1 LCLGCSCF
9 LLYLY
14 HSIEFVVKRNIYGQV
29 GAGVCTPVG
38 LAQFLMPKSCLTGVS
53 VAIALSHGAGAIA
66 MESVSVADVELP
78 MEAVSVPS
86 AERPVV
92 EKVGIAVSPPETVG
106 LPIESSRRV
115 EALKQ
120 PVLARDMVVVS
131 QAALLAEVGQV
142 SQAPVLP
149 SPQGDVPQKPVTP
162 EAPGVP
168 APAKTSPIAPV
179 TRAAGSMS
187 VNLESYYYNWNDELG
202 NRGNQV
208 VMPLTG
214 TYSKGNFDLGLRT
227 AYIRSQFRGNLILD
241 NVVIGSRQGDVSTW
255 SDTSLSMA
263 YTLKQSRVPVR
274 FNLDVNV
281 PTGKAT
287 LKGDEKNA
295 IMDGALVQQTRFGE
309 GWNFAPGVSVSY
321 ALSPKDVVGV
331 GLSHIFRGRFDPNGD
346 VVNDEINPGNETV
359 ATLQYQRSGK
369 RALFMG
375 GLIYTHYGRTTRGGE
390 EYYRTGDRLDVN
402 GTGVLQLSQ
411 GSRLQL
417 SGRYF
422 TQARNNVVNFFT
434 GSLQKEEAN
443 SNGRALY
450 LSADLGVATD
460 RRQRG
465 SVHLLADYLTVKANS
480 YDPINDLFNA
490 GRRKVSVG
498 VGYEYGVTKDVRA
511 SVQAKYFWLKDMA
524 TPVTQQDVRSNGV
537 NLYASLNYNF

>member
-1 LCLGCSCF
+1 
-9 LLYLY
+9 
-14 HSIEFVVKRNIYGQV
+14 VKRNIYGQV
-29 GAGVCTPVG
+29 GAGVCTPVE
-38 LAQFLMPKSCLTGVS
+38 LAQFLMPKSYLKMTGIS
-53 VAIALSHGAGAIA
+53 VAIALCHGAGAIA
-66 MESVSVADVELP
+66 MEDVTPVEPGSLK
-78 MEAVSVPS
+78 EALDRSDDG
-86 AERPVV
+86 PVV
-92 EKVGIAVSPPETVG
+92 EKVAIAVSPPETVV
-106 LPIESSRRV
+106 LPIESSRQV

-120 PVLARDMVVVS
+120 PVFAKDMVVVS
-131 QAALLAEVGQV
+131 QASLLAEASAGQV

-162 EAPGVP
+162 EAPGEP
-168 APAKTSPIAPV
+168 APAKTSPIAPA
-179 TRAAGSMS
+179 TRAAAGSMS

-227 AYIRSQFRGNLILD
+227 AYIKSQFKGNLILD
-241 NVVIGSRQGDVSTW
+241 NVVIGERQGDVSTW

-263 YTLKQSRVPVR
+263 YTLKQSKVPVR

-369 RALFMG
+369 RGLFMG
-375 GLIYTHYGRTTRGGE
+375 GLIYTHYGKTTRGGE

-450 LSADLGVATD
+450 LSADLGVTTD

-524 TPVTQQDVRSNGV
+524 TPVTQRDVRSNGV
-537 NLYASLNYNF
+537 NLYTSLNYNF